1 MMPKNSLL
9 VIFVGSD
16 VFFPPSPYM
25 RAQMCCTILITSWP
39 LSFKSRQ
46 EMWLKEE
53 ENSDKTDNKRHENNV
68 LLLRVT

>member
-1 MMPKNSLL
+1 MMPKKSLL

-16 VFFPPSPYM
+16 AFSPSPYM
-25 RAQMCCTILITSWP
+25 RAQMCCIILITSWP
-39 LSFKSRQ
+39 RSFKSHQ

-53 ENSDKTDNKRHENNV
+53 KNSDKIDNKRLENNG